1 MISDIALYLIK
12 KSESMISYRILYL
25 IERLIILYI
34 VLYLIERFMI
44 R

>member
-1 MISDIALYLIK
+1 
-12 KSESMISYRILYL
+12 MISYRILYL

-34 VLYLIERFMI
+34 VLYLIERSMV